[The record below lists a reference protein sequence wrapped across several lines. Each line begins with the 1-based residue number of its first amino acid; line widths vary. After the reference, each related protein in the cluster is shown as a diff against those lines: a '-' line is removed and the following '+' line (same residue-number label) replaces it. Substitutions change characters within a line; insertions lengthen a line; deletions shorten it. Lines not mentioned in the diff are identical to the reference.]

1 MSNMYFLHIY
11 KCNTIKKVTRKAIGY
26 FFILKGDAFNEKS
39 FVFKQIQSFYIKLTW
54 RLVSLQSYWRDI
66 HGVLKSKY
74 IPTATGG
81 GCCSIAIIRTSVLLL
96 LYYFIVF
103 ITVY

>member
-39 FVFKQIQSFYIKLTW
+39 FVFKQIQNIYLKLTW
-54 RLVSLQSYWRDI
+54 RLVSLQSYGRDI

-74 IPTATGG
+74 IPTATAGG
-81 GCCSIAIIRTSVLLL
+81 GMLQCNSNNTD
-96 LYYFIVF
+96 
-103 ITVY
+103 